1 VKIKLRDSLEPIR
14 KRRIKTIKKRIN
26 SLFVRHAIGNIRA
39 NAMSRQ
45 ERYLK
50 ISYLRLKSACRNKL
64 MSIRPMGIS
73 LWLSLILRN

>member
-14 KRRIKTIKKRIN
+14 KRRIKTIKKIN
-26 SLFVRHAIGNIRA
+26 SLFVRHAIGNIRV

-50 ISYLRLKSACRNKL
+50 INYLRLKSACRNKL
-64 MSIRPMGIS
+64 MSIRLMGIS
-73 LWLSLILRN
+73 LWLFLILRN